1 LAATLKSAGL
11 LLDVDTANA
20 QIGRWLQEIAHQRI
34 HGTTGEKPQVR
45 LEQERHAFL
54 PLPAQAMTSLTSY
67 CPVGLKTTVAMPY
80 ESLQH
85 PLSVYDAL
93 LGAPV

>member
-1 LAATLKSAGL
+1 L
-11 LLDVDTANA
+11 LLDVDTANG
-20 QIGRWLQEIAHQRI
+20 QIGRWLQDIAHQRI

-54 PLPAQAMTSLTSY
+54 PLPEKASKTVSLAINPSSHLTH
-67 CPVGLKTTVAMPY
+67 GIAMPY

-93 LGAPV
+93 LGVPA

>member
-1 LAATLKSAGL
+1 MELLALRKILRYFSAVCL
-11 LLDVDTANA
+11 NA
-20 QIGRWLQEIAHQRI
+20 PDIAHQRI

-54 PLPAQAMTSLTSY
+54 PLPEKAWKTVSLAINPSSHLTR
-67 CPVGLKTTVAMPY
+67 GIAMPY

-93 LGAPV
+93 LGVPA